1 MKCLFSYVKNKIPD
15 NFCPETEQNF
25 LILSFPVDMFSIF
38 FCLFSPQKCPPV
50 KIIHWNRVIFFPGKL
65 FLLCDSKLKQK
76 FPQKKKVLLKNVSW
90 TFGKWKMK
98 KKEVFSFF
106 VCESDTK
113 KHQDINTVCA
123 WKGSLTLSSLIIDN
137 YLMWKFLAIK
147 SCQHQSEITPE
158 TLSQR
163 EGGTRGRKE
172 AEGVTE
178 GRTDVDE
185 RTRTRTGMKQSRS
198 LKYWLKDIFLFQTET
213 WMCCGRA
220 EARRG
225 GAAVQTQSDLT
236 PAPISYSSESSD
248 AGPQP
253 TPLRVCLTL
262 WVRASVKDFCVLA
275 LSVQTLQSHLF
286 VSLMDRTNRG
296 ASLET
301 LVGMK
306 PH

>member
-1 MKCLFSYVKNKIPD
+1 MKCLFSYVKNKIPN

-38 FCLFSPQKCPPV
+38 FCLFFPQKCPPV

-76 FPQKKKVLLKNVSW
+76 FPQKKKKFFWKMLPWK
-90 TFGKWKMK
+90 FGKWKKKK

-147 SCQHQSEITPE
+147 SCQHQSETTPE

-172 AEGVTE
+172 AEGVPE

-225 GAAVQTQSDLT
+225 EEV
-236 PAPISYSSESSD
+236 
-248 AGPQP
+248 PQ
-253 TPLRVCLTL
+253 CKH
-262 WVRASVKDFCVLA
+262 RAI
-275 LSVQTLQSHLF
+275 
-286 VSLMDRTNRG
+286 
-296 ASLET
+296 
-301 LVGMK
+301 
-306 PH
+306 

>member
-1 MKCLFSYVKNKIPD
+1 MKCLFSYVKNKIPN
-15 NFCPETEQNF
+15 NFCPETEPNF
-25 LILSFPVDMFSIF
+25 LILSFPVEISNF
-38 FCLFSPQKCPPV
+38 Q
-50 KIIHWNRVIFFPGKL
+50 IIHWNRVIFFPGKL

-76 FPQKKKVLLKNVSW
+76 FPQKKKKFFWKMLPWK
-90 TFGKWKMK
+90 FGKWKKKK

-123 WKGSLTLSSLIIDN
+123 WKGSLISSSLIIDN

-147 SCQHQSEITPE
+147 SCQHQSETTPE

-198 LKYWLKDIFLFQTET
+198 LKYWLKDIFLLQTET

-225 GAAVQTQSDLT
+225 EEV
-236 PAPISYSSESSD
+236 
-248 AGPQP
+248 PQ
-253 TPLRVCLTL
+253 CKH
-262 WVRASVKDFCVLA
+262 RAI
-275 LSVQTLQSHLF
+275 
-286 VSLMDRTNRG
+286 
-296 ASLET
+296 
-301 LVGMK
+301 
-306 PH
+306 